1 MVQDWLRE
9 PQVVLSDEEQEGG
22 INIDAAK
29 QRMKQED
36 QFDKQLYREKVKQK
50 HKVSQRSRS
59 GYS

>member
-1 MVQDWLRE
+1 MVQDVLRK

-59 GYS
+59 GYL